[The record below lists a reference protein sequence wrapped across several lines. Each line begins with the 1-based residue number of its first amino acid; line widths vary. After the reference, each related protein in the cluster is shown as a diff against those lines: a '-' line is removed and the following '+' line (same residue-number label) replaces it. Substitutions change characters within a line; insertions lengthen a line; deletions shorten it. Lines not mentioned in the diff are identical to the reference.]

1 MGKTERFANF
11 SILNAEHLEG
21 ILMKSFRILSLL
33 ALLILAACAHHQR
46 IPSETI
52 STVYSTY
59 ADSDAPVYSYA
70 PLFLAYN
77 YRSSYNRMGQ
87 PSARYD
93 DQGNEQIYIDNQK
106 PVIFFL
112 KKNFTTSKGRYT
124 NLIYRIHFPKV
135 PFRLIPFYLTAGKN
149 VGLMVVITL
158 DSQQKPVLV
167 TTVHTCGCYL
177 VIVPT
182 SFLPRDALPAKWRE
196 KPIRAYGETLPWLL
210 DYSKTQDPKLLIHL
224 RPGVHRVM
232 DLEII
237 GKQELQDFR
246 RFNVIYADLKPAR
259 ELEKIP
265 LDGGHT
271 SFYHRKGLLKG
282 YVKGS
287 VKPLESIFLSL
298 VSLDFFV
305 GTDKVYDDYHEYG
318 NPFYTSLKPWN
329 HNASDMRNFAA
340 FLKFWGWQL

>member
-1 MGKTERFANF
+1 M
-11 SILNAEHLEG
+11 LC
-21 ILMKSFRILSLL
+21 
-33 ALLILAACAHHQR
+33 ALLILSACAHHKK
-46 IPSETI
+46 IPHETTR
-52 STVYSTY
+52 TVYS
-59 ADSDAPVYSYA
+59 ADSCQDALVYDYA
-70 PLFLAYN
+70 PLFLTHN
-77 YRSSYNRMGQ
+77 YGASYNRIGE

-93 DQGNEQIYIDNQK
+93 DRGNEQIYIDSGN
-106 PVIFFL
+106 PIIFFL
-112 KKNFTTSKGRYT
+112 KNTFTTPKGRYT
-124 NLIYRIHFPKV
+124 NLIYRVHFPKV

-158 DSQQKPVLV
+158 DSKQRPVLV

-182 SFLPRDALPAKWRE
+182 SFLPRDALPVKWLE
-196 KPIRAYGETLPWLL
+196 KPIRAYGEKLPWVL
-210 DYSKTQDPKLLIHL
+210 DYSKIRDPKLLIHL

-237 GKQELQDFR
+237 DKQELQDFR
-246 RFNVIYADLKPAR
+246 QYKVIYSDLKPVR

-265 LDGGHT
+265 INGSTT
-271 SFYHRKGLLKG
+271 SFYHQKGILKG

-298 VSLDFFV
+298 LSLDFFV
-305 GTDKVYDDYHEYG
+305 GTDKVYADPQEYG

-329 HNASDMRNFAA
+329 RNASNMWDFAA
-340 FLKFWGWQL
+340 FLEFWGWQL

>member
-1 MGKTERFANF
+1 MR
-11 SILNAEHLEG
+11 
-21 ILMKSFRILSLL
+21 SFRIPMLC
-33 ALLILAACAHHQR
+33 ALLILSACAHHKK
-46 IPSETI
+46 IPPETTR
-52 STVYSTY
+52 TVYS
-59 ADSDAPVYSYA
+59 ADSCRDTLVYDYA
-70 PLFLAYN
+70 PLFLTHN
-77 YRSSYNRMGQ
+77 YGASYNRMGE

-93 DQGNEQIYIDNQK
+93 DRGNEQIYIDSGN
-106 PVIFFL
+106 PIIFFL
-112 KKNFTTSKGRYT
+112 KNTFTTPKGCYT
-124 NLIYRIHFPKV
+124 NLIYRVHFPKV

-158 DSQQKPVLV
+158 DSRQRPVLV

-182 SFLPRDALPAKWRE
+182 SFLPRDALPVKWRE
-196 KPIRAYGETLPWLL
+196 KPIRAYGENLPWVL
-210 DYSKTQDPKLLIHL
+210 DYSKIRDPKLLIHV

-232 DLEII
+232 NLEII
-237 GKQELQDFR
+237 AKHKLQDSR
-246 RFNVIYADLKPAR
+246 QFNVIYADLKPAR

-265 LDGGHT
+265 IDGRTT
-271 SFYHRKGLLKG
+271 SFYHQKGLLKG

-298 VSLDFFV
+298 LSLDFFV
-305 GTDKVYDDYHEYG
+305 GTDKVYADPQEYG

-329 HNASDMRNFAA
+329 RNASDMCDFAA